1 MLGRVT
7 LQFIKAKRVLKSLVS
22 LESKFQEKPWAPKY
36 HHQLLV
42 GYASAFFCSPWRGLV
57 GQSPC
62 EVPRSA
68 CRVAQRGTCQGL
80 TFLSCRE
87 RLVTVPGTCNECQEI
102 QTGEH
107 QVKPL
112 RIHLYC
118 EQISS
123 KGEGMWNSECWLKWS
138 TTQYPVDG
146 AGYFWN
152 VINLMSILLNT
163 ISFYVWASPQPT
175 SQRFFSL

>member
-1 MLGRVT
+1 MPLPFSVHPEGAWWDRVPVRCPGVPAGWHSVAR
-7 LQFIKAKRVLKSLVS
+7 AK
-22 LESKFQEKPWAPKY
+22 
-36 HHQLLV
+36 
-42 GYASAFFCSPWRGLV
+42 
-57 GQSPC
+57 
-62 EVPRSA
+62 
-68 CRVAQRGTCQGL
+68 GL

-123 KGEGMWNSECWLKWS
+123 KGEGMWNSECWLK
-138 TTQYPVDG
+138 
-146 AGYFWN
+146 
-152 VINLMSILLNT
+152 
-163 ISFYVWASPQPT
+163 
-175 SQRFFSL
+175 